1 MESFSDYFFSIYS
14 DMYGSQRLM
23 VNLRFRRIHGM
34 SHLDVE
40 LRLDYIL
47 EMKLAST
54 LRRVNLRSVIY

>member
-1 MESFSDYFFSIYS
+1 
-14 DMYGSQRLM
+14 M